1 MLCFNKRFGVD
12 VELRARLVLH
22 ILIVKAKDILHWHV
36 LVWFIIIINRAEL
49 MIVVDQIDRIGIV
62 EALAHL
68 AVDDA
73 WH

>member
-12 VELRARLVLH
+12 VELRARLLLQ

-36 LVWFIIIINRAEL
+36 LVWSRAEL
-49 MIVVDQIDRIGIV
+49 MIIVDQIDRIGIV

-73 WH
+73 WHQEA

>member
-1 MLCFNKRFGVD
+1 MLCFDKRFGVD
-12 VELRARLVLH
+12 MELCARLLLH

-36 LVWFIIIINRAEL
+36 LVWSRAEL